1 MMKKIL
7 TVLIL
12 FAVLSMSGCTD
23 TFNDDDVINQYNEYV
38 DTYNADSY
46 SYNLIGERL
55 SDAIAE
61 RNDAIE
67 EMMDHTWGS
76 ERRYDESDKS
86 QGNIK
91 NEFNIEAMKV
101 RRHLISFQSF
111 IDTNRVALERNDVD
125 TYRMNLDISDWIAE
139 IDYNIK
145 YAGNQFKD
153 ISNPIRN
160 YNYD

>member
-1 MMKKIL
+1 MNKIF
-7 TVLIL
+7 TVLVL

-23 TFNDDDVINQYNEYV
+23 TFNDDEVIDQYNEYV

-46 SYNLIGERL
+46 SYNIISERL

-67 EMMDHTWGS
+67 EMTDHTWGS
-76 ERRYDESDKS
+76 ERRYDEADKS

-101 RRHLISFQSF
+101 RRHLVSFQSF
-111 IDTNRVALERNDVD
+111 INDNRVALERNDVD
-125 TYRMNLDISDWIAE
+125 TYRMNIDISDWIAE

-145 YAGNQFKD
+145 YAGA
-153 ISNPIRN
+153 PI
-160 YNYD
+160 